1 MELPSIQEELN
12 QSSLDSFLKCLD
24 RVYSENNLF
33 VVSSDLSKL
42 LNYLTPFLNVK
53 SRGKFQEV
61 TWLDKFVCN
70 PELVLSLSNYG
81 TLILVLDST
90 NTDLNLLK
98 VLWLNHRSALQQV
111 TVIVKN
117 LTKSFYYELCSQ
129 IFGRDV
135 PSLLDTV
142 ADIDLNQL
150 VLRMSAQ
157 CRLMNWQTHPICIE
171 DFVFTLDMPS
181 GGLDAYF
188 NNPIQLVSG
197 LVEAVSDIISK
208 STDRKDIIKLKNA
221 FAKGDHSSLLLDI
234 LLNSKLPEVFAEKFS
249 ANEAEFYNKKLTG
262 NTDIVVLERNLDYFP
277 LILTQMNYLGLLDD
291 LFGVSDEF
299 NSILERND
307 KLGDELYQNL
317 KHLNFGSIGAKL
329 NKLAKYLQ
337 MEYSNSDKLSDLRE
351 IKQLVQNL
359 GNLTSK
365 HDLVRKHTILSEDV
379 LAKIKSDMDS
389 EFTYNFREKLLE
401 LQNEIFDLDYR
412 QQIQKVLGFFN
423 LSVPEKAMLCLIVL
437 VSILNDGIRKRD
449 MDSLEKE
456 LGLNY
461 GSSALL
467 TLRGLMEKKLVK
479 INTKGNDFFGSFTFG
494 KTELETMATTTTTT
508 TTTTTAASQTAP
520 GTPPLANGTGI
531 NYTKD
536 ISYEDINLVGVSG
549 GQDVYKSTYTLISK
563 FWNLHPLDE
572 DEETSRPIESACD
585 YTLPSF
591 ALTGATVPLLTRMV
605 ESLYSREFL
614 KYKPVNSVSKRPNW
628 TNLNL
633 DTMFKGQT
641 VDRNICDELDNR
653 KNPARA
659 SVRQEYVIVVILG
672 GITRSEI
679 STLVH
684 LQNRISKKI
693 IVVTSGIV
701 NTKKLMELLS

>member
-1 MELPSIQEELN
+1 METPSIQQELN
-12 QSSLDSFLKCLD
+12 QSSLEALLGCLD

-33 VVSSDLSKL
+33 VISSDLSKL
-42 LNYLTPFLNVK
+42 VNYLTPFLNVK
-53 SRGKFQEV
+53 SHGKFQEV
-61 TWLDKFVCN
+61 TWLDKFVDSPDLILCL
-70 PELVLSLSNYG
+70 PNYG
-81 TLILVLDST
+81 SLIVVLDST
-90 NTDLNLLK
+90 NADLSLLK
-98 VLWLNHRSALQQV
+98 TLWLNYRSALKRV
-111 TVIVKN
+111 SIIVRN
-117 LTKSFYYELCSQ
+117 LTRSFYYELCAQ
-129 IFGRDV
+129 IFGRDL

-142 ADIDLNQL
+142 ADVDLHQL
-150 VLRMSAQ
+150 AIRMSAQ
-157 CRLMNWQTHPICIE
+157 CRLMNWETHPICIE
-171 DFVFTLDMPS
+171 DFIFTLDMPC

-197 LVEAVSDIISK
+197 LAEAVAHIISK

-221 FAKGDHSSLLLDI
+221 FAKGDHSSLLLNI
-234 LLNSKLPEVFAEKFS
+234 LLNDKLPELLSAKFS

-291 LFGVSDEF
+291 LFGTSDEF
-299 NSILERND
+299 NGILETND
-307 KLGDELYQNL
+307 KLGDELYENL

-337 MEYSNSDKLSDLRE
+337 LEYSNSDKLSDLRE

-365 HDLVRKHTILSEDV
+365 HDLVRKHTTLCEDILG
-379 LAKIKSDMDS
+379 KIKTDMDG
-389 EFTYNFREKLLE
+389 EFTYNYREKLLE

-412 QQIQKVLGFFN
+412 QQIQKVLDFLV
-423 LSVPEKAMLCLIVL
+423 LSVPQKSVLCLIVL
-437 VSILNDGIRKRD
+437 VSILNDGIRKKD
-449 MDSLEKE
+449 LDTLEKE
-456 LGLNY
+456 IGLNY
-461 GSSALL
+461 GSEPLL
-467 TLRGLMEKKLVK
+467 MLRGLIEKKLLK

-508 TTTTTAASQTAP
+508 TATTQAVT
-520 GTPPLANGTGI
+520 GTPPLSNGAGTD
-531 NYTKD
+531 YAKD
-536 ISYEDINLVGVSG
+536 IGYEDISLVGVTG

-563 FWNLHPLDE
+563 FWNLHPLEE
-572 DEETSRPIESACD
+572 DEESSRPIESASD
-585 YTLPSF
+585 YLLPSF
-591 ALTGATVPLLTRMV
+591 TLTGATVPLLTRMV

-628 TNLNL
+628 ANLNL

-641 VDRNICDELDNR
+641 IDRNLCDELDNR

-659 SVRQEYVIVVILG
+659 SSRQEYVIVVILG

-684 LQNRISKKI
+684 LQRRISKKI
-693 IVVTSGIV
+693 MVVTSGLV
-701 NTKKLMELLS
+701 NTKKLITAIS